1 MLAQYG
7 SEFALIALAHL
18 LAVISPGPDFLMTVR
33 QSVRYGFHT
42 GSVTAIGIGTGILVH
57 VFYTVLGIALVLRD
71 NPTLFHLVRYAGA
84 AYLVWLGW
92 NCLHSGALA
101 TMDVNGNGND
111 TPTGWQ
117 AFRTGFLTNALNPKA
132 TLFFL
137 ALFTSIVSRTTPWP
151 VQVGYG
157 FWMLVVTA
165 LWFVLVA
172 WVMVRPPVRAMFL
185 RAGVWFDRVLG
196 VLLWLLAARL
206 LWI

>member
-7 SEFALIALAHL
+7 SEFALIAVAHL

-33 QSVRYGFHT
+33 QSVRFGFRT
-42 GSVTAIGIGTGILVH
+42 GSITAVGIGTGILVH
-57 VFYTVLGIALVLRD
+57 VFYTVLGIAILLRD
-71 NPTLFHLVRYAGA
+71 NPQLFQLVRYAGA
-84 AYLVWLGW
+84 AYLLWLGW
-92 NCLHSGALA
+92 KCLHSGAMA
-101 TMDVNGNGND
+101 TMDVSGNGGD
-111 TPTGWQ
+111 MPSSLQ

-137 ALFTSIVSRTTPWP
+137 ALFTSIVSRSTPWP
-151 VQVGYG
+151 VQLAYG
-157 FWMLVVTA
+157 LWMLVVTA

-185 RAGVWFDRVLG
+185 RAGVWFDRILG

-206 LWI
+206 IWH